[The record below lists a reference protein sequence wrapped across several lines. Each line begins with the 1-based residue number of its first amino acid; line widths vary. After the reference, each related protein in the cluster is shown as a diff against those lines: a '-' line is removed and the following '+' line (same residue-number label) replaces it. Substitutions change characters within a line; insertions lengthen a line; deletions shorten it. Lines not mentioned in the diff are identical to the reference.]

1 MKKLIVGLSISAAVV
16 FANVGDLSIGGGIGR
31 AHVQNAP
38 IKNYN
43 FGNIRIGKKL
53 NDNSLLRVELEKAPS
68 VYVLGEKRYINRYLI
83 NYEKDYSLNKHI
95 KPYLFIGGGYQ
106 TVKGP
111 YINRSFI
118 DGGLGIKISLNEKS
132 DFFLEARGLRDFAN
146 NDNHYSYLGGVEFK
160 FGEKT
165 TKTPKEIPE
174 IKHKIVYIDNDFDG
188 VPDNLDKC
196 PNTPHGVKVDKNGC
210 PVDSDHDGVAD
221 YLDKCPNTPQG
232 IKVDKN
238 GCPVSFTFDI
248 EFDTNSY
255 KIKPQYLPEIKKF
268 AEFLKENPAYKAEIQ
283 GYTDNVGNPLYN
295 KVLSLKRAK
304 AVYEVLIAEGIDKKR
319 LSFVG
324 YGEENPVCTQN
335 TPECRAKNRRV
346 VAKLYF

>member
-16 FANVGDLSIGGGIGR
+16 FANVSDLSIGGGIGR
-31 AHVQNAP
+31 THVQNAP
-38 IKNYN
+38 IEKYN
-43 FGNIRIGKKL
+43 FGNIRINKKINN
-53 NDNSLLRVELEKAPS
+53 NDSLRFELEKAPS
-68 VYVLGEKRYINRYLI
+68 VHVYGEKKQINRFIL
-83 NYEKDYSLNKHI
+83 NYEKALLPNEKIY
-95 KPYLFIGGGYQ
+95 PYVFIGGGYQ
-106 TVKGP
+106 IIKGIYP
-111 YINRSFI
+111 NRGI
-118 DGGLGIKISLNEKS
+118 ADAGLGIKINLNKKS
-132 DFFLEARGLRDFAN
+132 DIFFEVRELRDFAN
-146 NDNHYSYLGGVEFK
+146 NDNHYSYLGGLEFK
-160 FGEKT
+160 FGRKT
-165 TKTPKEIPE
+165 SQISNETSKIT
-174 IKHKIVYIDNDFDG
+174 HKIVYIDSDFDG

-210 PVDSDHDGVAD
+210 PIDSDHDGVPD
-221 YLDKCPNTPQG
+221 YLDKCPNTPSG
-232 IKVDKN
+232 VKVDKN
-238 GCPVSFTFDI
+238 GCPVSFTFVI

-268 AEFLKENPAYKAEIQ
+268 AQFLKENPAYKAEIQ

-304 AVYEVLIAEGIDKKR
+304 AVYEALIAEGIDKER

>member
-31 AHVQNAP
+31 THVQNAP
-38 IKNYN
+38 IEKYN
-43 FGNIRIGKKL
+43 FGNIRINKKINN
-53 NDNSLLRVELEKAPS
+53 NDSLRFELEKAPS
-68 VYVLGEKRYINRYLI
+68 VHVYGEKKQINRFIL
-83 NYEKDYSLNKHI
+83 NYEKALLPNEKIY
-95 KPYLFIGGGYQ
+95 PYVFIGSGYQ
-106 TVKGP
+106 IIKGIYP
-111 YINRSFI
+111 NRGI
-118 DGGLGIKISLNEKS
+118 ADAGLGIKINLNKKS
-132 DFFLEARGLRDFAN
+132 DIFFEVRELRDFAN
-146 NDNHYSYLGGVEFK
+146 NDNHYSYLGGLEFK
-160 FGEKT
+160 FGRKT
-165 TKTPKEIPE
+165 SQISNETSKIT
-174 IKHKIVYIDNDFDG
+174 HKIVYIDSDFDG

-196 PNTPHGVKVDKNGC
+196 PNTPHGV
-210 PVDSDHDGVAD
+210 
-221 YLDKCPNTPQG
+221 
-232 IKVDKN
+232 KVDKN

-268 AEFLKENPAYKAEIQ
+268 AQFLKENPAYKAEIQ

-304 AVYEVLIAEGIDKKR
+304 AVYEALIAEGIDKER